1 MAVSVLEKKKKKL
14 KKKEPFVGFKNEHFV
29 VTVIDDGTGLLVEGL
44 KSGGVAKLTVAVP
57 DHLTVSAP
65 ENQEVSR
72 KGPTTGVEVKD
83 RLFIR
88 PHPNKK

>member
-1 MAVSVLEKKKKKL
+1 MAVLEKKKKKP
-14 KKKEPFVGFKNEHFV
+14 KKKESFVGFKNEHFV

-44 KSGGVAKLTVAVP
+44 KSGGVAKLRVVIP

-72 KGPTTGVEVKD
+72 RGPTTGVEFED
-83 RLFIR
+83 RLFIK
-88 PHPNKK
+88 PASSKK